1 MSFCIA
7 SLLETGAA
15 AWKPQLNGTRGRV
28 ISIDVDPSANL
39 VHGHPGIDFLIGDSG
54 SLAVADAVRRRL
66 PPDCGPLFAILDS
79 DHAKAHV
86 LRELNAFVP
95 LLRKGDYL
103 VVEDTCVN
111 GRPVRPEFGPGPD
124 EALQEFLAAK
134 SNGFRAGP
142 RSRSEVWHYL
152 RSCRLP
158 PEDLKAIPAAR
169 DCCSSAGRAS

>member
-1 MSFCIA
+1 
-7 SLLETGAA
+7 
-15 AWKPQLNGTRGRV
+15 V

-95 LLRKGDYL
+95 
-103 VVEDTCVN
+103 CC
-111 GRPVRPEFGPGPD
+111 GRVITWWWRT
-124 EALQEFLAAK
+124 
-134 SNGFRAGP
+134 
-142 RSRSEVWHYL
+142 
-152 RSCRLP
+152 
-158 PEDLKAIPAAR
+158 
-169 DCCSSAGRAS
+169 RASTGGRYAPSSGRGLTRLCRSFLPRNPTAFVPDHAREAKFGITFAPAGYLLKT